1 MSVTIAVT
9 YRVLP
14 TMEDLAR
21 AMAETLLDIAQAAV
35 RARGV
40 VRIAI
45 SGGHTPKRTF
55 EIMADPAERYFQL
68 MPWDKLD
75 LFWVDERCV
84 PPDNEESNYRMTRL
98 ALLEEVPLPAA
109 QVFRIEGELDPEQA
123 AAKYESVIRGRFRL
137 EGAELPTF
145 DLVALGMG
153 DDGHTASLFPHTAG
167 LHELGR
173 IAIANHVPQ
182 KETWRVTLTSPVINQ
197 GRKVIFLIGGSDKTE
212 VLSNVLSTKYDPETW
227 PSQLVQPKSGEL
239 LLFLDSTAA
248 AKLPAPN
255 TIREGHLEITR

>member
-1 MSVTIAVT
+1 MD
-9 YRVLP
+9 
-14 TMEDLAR
+14 DLAR
-21 AMAETLLDIAQAAV
+21 AMAETLLEVAQTAV
-35 RARGV
+35 AARGL

-68 MPWDKLD
+68 MPWDKLH

-98 ALLEEVPLPAA
+98 ALLENVPLPAN
-109 QVFRIEGELDPEQA
+109 QVFRMEGELEPDQA
-123 AAKYESVIRGRFRL
+123 AAKYESVIRSQFRL
-137 EGAELPTF
+137 EGAELPSF

-173 IAIANHVPQ
+173 IVIANHVLQ

-197 GRKVIFLIGGSDKTE
+197 GRKVVFLIGGSDKSD
-212 VLSNVLSTKYDPETW
+212 VLSNVLSEKYDPETW
-227 PSQLVQPKSGEL
+227 PSQLVQPKNGEL
-239 LLFLDSTAA
+239 LLLLDSTAA
-248 AKLPAPN
+248 AKLPPPN
-255 TIREGHLEITR
+255 SSGEGRLEITR